1 MSRRGIA
8 VFVLLVV
15 AALLMVLLRS
25 YNYVPILNDG
35 APNVHNAADLPER
48 IRVCGRTD
56 GHQEGGPQLTLTEV
70 TERSDHP
77 AFVNPWIFAACP
89 RYGYFED
96 SAGRIVTTAMFVR
109 VGDDTYDTYSLSGG
123 P

>member
-8 VFVLLVV
+8 LIAALVIAIPLLVLV
-15 AALLMVLLRS
+15 RS

-35 APNVHNAADLPER
+35 APDVHNVTDLPVR
-48 IRVCGRTD
+48 IRVCGRIYGYHGT
-56 GHQEGGPQLTLTEV
+56 GSQRTLAQVFEI
-70 TERSDHP
+70 SDQP

-89 RYGYFED
+89 RHGYFED
-96 SAGRIVTTAMFVR
+96 GGERILTTVMFVR
-109 VGDDTYDTYSLSGG
+109 VGEDTYTTYSLSGG

>member
-8 VFVLLVV
+8 LIVLV
-15 AALLMVLLRS
+15 AVAVPLMVLVRS

-35 APNVHNAADLPER
+35 APNLHAAADLPDR
-48 IRVCGRTD
+48 IRVCGRIY
-56 GHQEGGPQLTLTEV
+56 GHHAGGPQLTMAEV
-70 TERSDHP
+70 TGRSDHP

-96 SAGRIVTTAMFVR
+96 GGERIVTTVMFVR
-109 VGDDTYDTYSLSGG
+109 VGEDAYETYALSGG